1 MVLSVTPCVA
11 RGSTIKVPATQAVRK
26 QAAEPAM
33 KARMATSE
41 MWPRLEGAMKLSAP
55 ICIPIEAG
63 LEKPHSA

>member
-1 MVLSVTPCVA
+1 MVLSVTPRPCVA
-11 RGSTIKVPATQAVRK
+11 RGSTIRVPATHAVRK

-55 ICIPIEAG
+55 I
-63 LEKPHSA
+63 

>member
-1 MVLSVTPCVA
+1 MVLSVTPRPCVA
-11 RGSTIKVPATQAVRK
+11 RGSTIRVPATQAVRK

-55 ICIPIEAG
+55 I
-63 LEKPHSA
+63 